1 MRPLRLI
8 RILKYP
14 TATELRA
21 ALFEGLWKE
30 HPSPTVYSMDK
41 STVSDLLGCIFEESI
56 DSLLTLALLASVAM
70 LRNTHVF
77 QIFFLC
83 PFHQSSDTVLS

>member
-8 RILKYP
+8 RIFKYL

-56 DSLLTLALLASVAM
+56 DSLLTLALASVAM
-70 LRNTHVF
+70 LRNTHVV
-77 QIFFLC
+77 QVFFLC
-83 PFHQSSDTVLS
+83 PFHQSSDTILS